1 MQNEERRK
9 SKELMQ
15 IILSLINESKNE
27 ELDEF
32 LFSLTTYEISL
43 REKTVAIR
51 SSYMARKQLPNWYTL
66 YNHTIKIHS
75 ARGENV
81 NGHLVGIKP

>member
-1 MQNEERRK
+1 MQNEERQK
-9 SKELMQ
+9 SKQLMQ
-15 IILSLINESKNE
+15 IILSLMNESKHE

-32 LFSLTTYEISL
+32 LFSLTTHEISL
-43 REKTVAIR
+43 REKTAAIR
-51 SSYMARKQLPNWYTL
+51 SCYIARKKLPNWYTL